1 MQVTGVSRHDAAEK
15 LPENALPH
23 RPQPGA
29 GGRVVEHVDPARCAA
44 RLHAVRGIPREPR
57 HRAEYPDDAAGEAGR
72 GWFPGK
78 APVQR
83 ASAAVRIRTDAART
97 RLSPGAAQPDGV
109 RQPSFCAGRRDGA
122 GDQHRDRRARR
133 HRCIR
138 SRDRAADRR
147 AGLRDGAGARRECAH
162 PQALCAAQGRGRR
175 RMNIRPDIPA
185 VAEPVVPPPMNPR
198 TRVLLEGPIVPTLLR
213 MAWPNVLIM
222 FAQAA
227 TGLIETYWIGKLG
240 TDALAGMALVFPGVM
255 LMQMISAGAMGGG
268 ISSAIA
274 RALGAGRRDDADALV
289 LHAVV
294 INIVLGSAFAAAALL
309 WGRPLYAAMGGEG
322 ASLEAAMIY
331 SNIVFGGNVLLWLMN
346 GLASVIRGTGNM
358 LFPALVICVGAILL
372 VPVSPLLIFG
382 FGPIPAMGIAGG
394 GIALVL
400 FYIGGF
406 AVLAW
411 YVLSGRNIA
420 HFRLAPLRW
429 MLAREILRVGAV
441 AAISS
446 VQTNLTIALATA
458 LVGMAAGPAA
468 VAGFGTAAR
477 LEYLLVPLVFGLGA
491 PLVALVGTNIGAGQ
505 RERALRIAWTGAAI
519 AFVLCETIG
528 IAAALYPRSW
538 LTLFG
543 SDPAMLE
550 TGSAYL
556 RAVGPCYGFF

>member
-1 MQVTGVSRHDAAEK
+1 MNLRPEIPIGAEPVAA
-15 LPENALPH
+15 PPM
-23 RPQPGA
+23 
-29 GGRVVEHVDPARCAA
+29 
-44 RLHAVRGIPREPR
+44 
-57 HRAEYPDDAAGEAGR
+57 
-72 GWFPGK
+72 
-78 APVQR
+78 
-83 ASAAVRIRTDAART
+83 AART
-97 RLSPGAAQPDGV
+97 R
-109 RQPSFCAGRRDGA
+109 
-122 GDQHRDRRARR
+122 
-133 HRCIR
+133 
-138 SRDRAADRR
+138 
-147 AGLRDGAGARRECAH
+147 
-162 PQALCAAQGRGRR
+162 ALL
-175 RMNIRPDIPA
+175 D
-185 VAEPVVPPPMNPR
+185 
-198 TRVLLEGPIVPTLLR
+198 GPIVPTLLR

-227 TGLIETYWIGKLG
+227 TGLIETFWIGKLG

-274 RALGAGRRDDADALV
+274 RALGAGKRDQADALV

-294 INIVLGSAFAAAALL
+294 INIVLGSAFAVAVLL

-420 HFRLAPLRW
+420 RFRIGPLRW
-429 MLAREILRVGAV
+429 SLSREILRVGAV
-441 AAISS
+441 AAVSS
-446 VQTNLTIALATA
+446 LQTNVTIGVVTA
-458 LVGMAAGPAA
+458 LVGMTAGPQAL
-468 VAGFGTAAR
+468 AGFGTAAR
-477 LEYLLVPLVFGLGA
+477 LEYLLIPLVFGIGG
-491 PLVALVGTNIGAGQ
+491 PLVAMVGTNVGAGN
-505 RERALRIAWTGAAI
+505 RKRALRIAWIGA
-519 AFVLCETIG
+519 G
-528 IAAALYPRSW
+528 IAALLTEIIGVAAAIWPAAW
-538 LTLFG
+538 LRLFD

-550 TGSAYL
+550 TGAAYL
-556 RAVGPCYGFF
+556 RAVGPFYGCFGFGLALYFASQGAGKLLWPLAAGFARMAVAIGGGWLALRLTGSLPLMFLAVGAALVVYGAGIAMAVKLGTWFR